1 MLITDDT
8 EGQRGLRES
17 QHLGGLLRVGNEF
30 MTHSD
35 DGSEV
40 QRSGEFA
47 RFTAEEEDEVL
58 KTRFLLLHETAD
70 VYGSDGD
77 VLDSSGFYNLAPG
90 ARTLP
95 RTKLFASELDIVG
108 GRDKPFKPLRVP
120 LDMVRMPRYTWTRTG
135 ARLLGWNIYEYCYT
149 AITGKRRVF
158 PQENGKLLV
167 VRDVIERGGR
177 FFYGNDAGSFSRRRS
192 TRVSRV
198 DVVEVDLDRKSVSAP
213 ALSFPVFSGLG
224 ADVTGRVLNTSGPND
239 GMQIT
244 DATYVYGK
252 TAGAMWGKDLW
263 TTGPNLVPMGGDA
276 GDLYAVCEP
285 ALAHTGSGRSTYKSF
300 IAVYAA
306 DDDVHDVNSAGPYRL
321 TCKRSLVTGGFSVEK
336 INFPATANPAL
347 YLGAS
352 GITLLR
358 TGPTTAVL
366 RVRTSVM
373 QASAPSPLQS
383 IAANSLFF
391 WTQDNGATWTLTP
404 PTVVGF
410 PDAHPYGGVLVKDET
425 TLIVFSEPSQI
436 PSGATTVWSVTPG
449 AASQVGTVAAA
460 TFNDGL
466 AAGFYRPPYMAFGFG
481 GVVYRKTLTGTT
493 KRLWMQFDPRYG
505 YAPGPADVL
514 DYPSSR
520 PMLLVSDDGG
530 VTWQRRFLPTPWS
543 FLVGFVVSLD
553 ETGLAVP
560 VYARRASESDAL
572 ETTIYVSRDGG
583 DNWAATGARA
593 SLPHETVVDG
603 SIVAGDA
610 REAISDCWLQYN
622 RGELHPMLVVNDKK
636 GRAQGSNP
644 ARPWMVNANVEAPS
658 YG

>member
-1 MLITDDT
+1 M
-8 EGQRGLRES
+8 
-17 QHLGGLLRVGNEF
+17 
-30 MTHSD
+30 
-35 DGSEV
+35 
-40 QRSGEFA
+40 
-47 RFTAEEEDEVL
+47 
-58 KTRFLLLHETAD
+58 
-70 VYGSDGD
+70 
-77 VLDSSGFYNLAPG
+77 
-90 ARTLP
+90 
-95 RTKLFASELDIVG
+95 
-108 GRDKPFKPLRVP
+108 
-120 LDMVRMPRYTWTRTG
+120 
-135 ARLLGWNIYEYCYT
+135 
-149 AITGKRRVF
+149 
-158 PQENGKLLV
+158 
-167 VRDVIERGGR
+167 
-177 FFYGNDAGSFSRRRS
+177 
-192 TRVSRV
+192 
-198 DVVEVDLDRKSVSAP
+198 
-213 ALSFPVFSGLG
+213 
-224 ADVTGRVLNTSGPND
+224 
-239 GMQIT
+239 
-244 DATYVYGK
+244 
-252 TAGAMWGKDLW
+252 
-263 TTGPNLVPMGGDA
+263 
-276 GDLYAVCEP
+276 
-285 ALAHTGSGRSTYKSF
+285 
-300 IAVYAA
+300 
-306 DDDVHDVNSAGPYRL
+306 
-321 TCKRSLVTGGFSVEK
+321 
-336 INFPATANPAL
+336 
-347 YLGAS
+347 
-352 GITLLR
+352 
-358 TGPTTAVL
+358 
-366 RVRTSVM
+366 
-373 QASAPSPLQS
+373 
-383 IAANSLFF
+383 
-391 WTQDNGATWTLTP
+391 
-404 PTVVGF
+404 
-410 PDAHPYGGVLVKDET
+410 KDET

-449 AASQVGTVAAA
+449 AASQVGAVAAA

-560 VYARRASESDAL
+560 VYARRASELDAL

-583 DNWAATGARA
+583 DNWAAAGARA